1 MIWWSWVLFG
11 LVLCLGELLTPGGF
25 VILFFGASAI
35 AIGILEL
42 IGLVNTP
49 WLQWFLFS
57 ALSILAL
64 LLLRRPLKER
74 FQTKIPDTL
83 SDNVSGEVAVAIKDI
98 PAGSIGQ
105 VELRGTNWR
114 AENIG
119 ENTIVKG
126 ESCRIEIVEGVTLKV
141 TNQTT

>member
-1 MIWWSWVLFG
+1 MIWGSWVLFG

-35 AIGILEL
+35 GIGILEL
-42 IGLVNTP
+42 VGLVNTP

-57 ALSILAL
+57 VLSILAL
-64 LLLRRPLKER
+64 LVLRRPLKER
-74 FQTKIPDTL
+74 FQSKKPDTL
-83 SDNVSGEVAVAIKDI
+83 SDNVSGEIAAAIKDI
-98 PAGSIGQ
+98 AAGSIGQ

-119 ENTIVKG
+119 VNTISKG
-126 ESCRIEIVEGVTLKV
+126 ESCRIEVVEGVTLKV
-141 TNQTT
+141 TNLTM

>member
-35 AIGILEL
+35 GIGILEL
-42 IGLVNTP
+42 VGLVNTP

-57 ALSILAL
+57 VLSILAL
-64 LLLRRPLKER
+64 VVLRRPLKER
-74 FQTKIPDTL
+74 FQSKKPDTL
-83 SDNVSGEVAVAIKDI
+83 SDNVSGEIAAAIKDI

-119 ENTIVKG
+119 VNTISKG
-126 ESCRIEIVEGVTLKV
+126 ESCRIEVVEGVTLKV
-141 TNQTT
+141 TNLTM